1 MCIVHVVA
9 FVIIFLYRMRRDP
22 SSVTA
27 MVSYIGNVAHHHSL
41 GYRLFFQLPV
51 ISTHIIMYVRS
62 VGMDFFFFCYYYYR
76 FTRGKQ
82 RYPERPRRTRE
93 T

>member
-62 VGMDFFFFCYYYYR
+62 VGMDFFFFLLLLLSFYA
-76 FTRGKQ
+76 
-82 RYPERPRRTRE
+82 RE
-93 T
+93 TKVPRTTATD